1 MRAKSSST
9 GAVGGRWYTPWL
21 FLVPGLTLFG
31 VFFVWPAAT
40 AIQLAFYKYDVVT
53 APVFVGMRNF
63 AHLLEDDRF
72 WSAVRN
78 SLILLVGLLPMSVV
92 IPLLLAVLVN
102 QKLRF
107 IQVYRLIYYLPV
119 VTSMVAVAVAWNY
132 VFHHQG
138 VINWMLTGFG
148 ILDEPV
154 QYLLDPNWALAALT
168 VVEGWKGMGTY
179 MMIYLAGLQA
189 IPGDLYEAAR
199 MDGANAWQRLRSV
212 TIPLIVP
219 YFAVALTI
227 EMMDAMQVFTSVYV
241 MTKGGPQDHTL
252 TLGYYIWSAAF
263 EQYDMGYASAMGLV
277 LWALLIAFALLNY
290 RLTKGRTV

>member
-1 MRAKSSST
+1 MGRKSSST

-21 FLVPGLTLFG
+21 FLMPGLALFG
-31 VFFVWPAAT
+31 LFFVWPAAT
-40 AIQLAFYKYDVVT
+40 AIQLAFYKYNVVT
-53 APVFVGMRNF
+53 PPRFVGTRNF
-63 AHLLEDDRF
+63 AHLWEDDRF
-72 WSAVRN
+72 WAALKN
-78 SLILLVGLLPMSVV
+78 SFILLVGLLPMSVV

-107 IQVYRLIYYLPV
+107 IQAYRLIYYLPV

-138 VINWMLTGFG
+138 VVNWMLTGMG

-154 QYLLDPNWALAALT
+154 QYLLDPGWALIALT
-168 VVEGWKGMGTY
+168 IVEGWKGMGTY

-227 EMMDAMQVFTSVYV
+227 EMMDAMQVFTSVYI

-277 LWALLIAFALLNY
+277 LWALLIVLALLNY

>member
-1 MRAKSSST
+1 MRRRSSST
-9 GAVGGRWYTPWL
+9 GAVGGRWYTPWV
-21 FLVPGLTLFG
+21 FLVPGLGLFG
-31 VFFVWPAAT
+31 VFFVWPAVT
-40 AIQLAFYKYDVVT
+40 AIQLAFYRYDIVS
-53 APVFVGMRNF
+53 PPRFIGGGNF
-63 AHLLEDDRF
+63 AHLLEDPRF
-72 WSAVRN
+72 WTSLKN
-78 SLILLVGLLPMSVV
+78 SLFLLVGLLPMSLV
-92 IPLLLAVLVN
+92 IPLLLAILVN

-107 IQVYRLIYYLPV
+107 IQAYRLIYYLPV

-132 VFHHQG
+132 VFHQQG
-138 VINWMLTGFG
+138 VVNWVLTGFG
-148 ILDEPV
+148 ILDEPI
-154 QYLLDPNWALAALT
+154 QYLLDPGWALFALT
-168 VVEGWKGMGTY
+168 IVEGWKGMGTY

-189 IPGDLYEAAR
+189 IPSDLYEAAR
-199 MDGANAWQRLRSV
+199 VDGANAWQRLRSV

-227 EMMDAMQVFTSVYV
+227 EVMDAMQVFTSVYV

-277 LWALLIAFALLNY
+277 LWALLIFFALLNY